1 LYGVKAV
8 KIPYLLHDVV
18 CAHIIF
24 VPLFILGGLQLPG
37 MIQTWLLYHNALST
51 DVVVSD
57 ILRYARKT
65 QELGSG
71 GAANEDLIEQIADLK
86 KIVQKQEQAMTS
98 AGLLSGGPNGTG
110 MQGGPSSGSV
120 ADLLSRPAPVAEPER
135 SQSDRSYGR
144 TVSMSGIDV
153 WGNMALGDTQIST
166 NIYSNEAAPSG
177 NGSAT
182 ESFSFTQPMAMP
194 PR

>member
-1 LYGVKAV
+1 MA
-8 KIPYLLHDVV
+8 
-18 CAHIIF
+18 
-24 VPLFILGGLQLPG
+24 
-37 MIQTWLLYHNALST
+37 
-51 DVVVSD
+51 
-57 ILRYARKT
+57 
-65 QELGSG
+65 
-71 GAANEDLIEQIADLK
+71 
-86 KIVQKQEQAMTS
+86 S
-98 AGLLSGGPNGTG
+98 AGLLSTG
-110 MQGGPSSGSV
+110 MQSGASSASV
-120 ADLLSRPAPVAEPER
+120 TDLLLRPTPVAEPER

>member
-1 LYGVKAV
+1 LSKTPSGPFCLLGLLYGVKAV

-71 GAANEDLIEQIADLK
+71 GAGNEDLVEQIADLK
-86 KIVQKQEQAMTS
+86 KIVQK
-98 AGLLSGGPNGTG
+98 
-110 MQGGPSSGSV
+110 
-120 ADLLSRPAPVAEPER
+120 
-135 SQSDRSYGR
+135 
-144 TVSMSGIDV
+144 
-153 WGNMALGDTQIST
+153 
-166 NIYSNEAAPSG
+166 
-177 NGSAT
+177 
-182 ESFSFTQPMAMP
+182 
-194 PR
+194 